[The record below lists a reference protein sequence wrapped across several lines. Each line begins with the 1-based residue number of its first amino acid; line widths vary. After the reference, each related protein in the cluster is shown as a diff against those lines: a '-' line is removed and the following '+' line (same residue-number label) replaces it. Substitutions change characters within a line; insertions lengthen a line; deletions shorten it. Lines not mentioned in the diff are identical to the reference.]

1 MSMHG
6 LSPAPSVVVVDPWSV
21 CATEAGRYRLGI
33 SALLHLYEGSRS
45 ERTRITHLGVRDDL
59 EACARSFALSA
70 QLKPAVF
77 TQPLQDLIDR
87 IASALQDM
95 DDAKQQARAA
105 RAQQQA
111 AHAAGPASGGIP
123 IAQRF
128 KVQPDGLWYENP
140 PDPPVWVCDE
150 LRILGGT
157 RDEHNDHH
165 GHAMQFRDRYGELQ
179 DTVGEPLALSFQ

>member
-1 MSMHG
+1 MQV
-6 LSPAPSVVVVDPWSV
+6 LSPALEVIVVDPWAV
-21 CATEAGRYRLGI
+21 CATAAGLYAKGI
-33 SALLHLYEGSRS
+33 SAEVHLYEGQRS
-45 ERTRITHLGVRDDL
+45 DRSMIVHLGIPDDRDR
-59 EACARSFALSA
+59 CIRSFAFTA
-70 QLKPAVF
+70 QLSPEQF
-77 TQPLQDLIDR
+77 TQPIQDLIVK
-87 IASALQDM
+87 ITGVLQDQE
-95 DDAKQQARAA
+95 DAKQQARTA